1 VILHFNHV
9 SRGKSAKSLGELT
22 GLVTA
27 SLTTLAEGG
36 AIDPKLLRALRVH
49 LDWIHYK
56 TNFREPVMVR
66 RTTMPAGQPGPL
78 AEIAIDLRQANP
90 ETLPSR
96 IAQALAKAHVA
107 NAAHD
112 EDGVY
117 LDGFVPWRESI
128 IWQFN
133 RMFWQWLPEW
143 EAASGRGFEE
153 ALPSGS
159 SDANH
164 PAAVADSVGE
174 FWRLLKDLEGRHQL
188 PPEIVALEIGGGSGM
203 RAKAWLDGFKALDE
217 QSGTGYYA
225 KLKFILGDYSPA
237 TLERA
242 LKAVQGHAGRVCGV
256 PMDALN
262 PFKSLQAMR
271 FKVMYVHLTNVY
283 DNLPF
288 DELVRRDGRHYIVET
303 RGYIPSAD
311 VEQLHAAFGVAGKDL
326 PGLVER
332 MLREGPSAAGPAE
345 RGVAFWRQVW
355 AAFRLEERLRLLD
368 DGEEAHVP
376 PGLTR
381 LHLDDLLAEAP
392 DDIRFHV
399 SRGAAESF
407 ANTLPLLHPRGYL
420 QVQDI
425 FVSSMDEYRQAF
437 KGPGKLDGSL
447 VVWVNG
453 ALLRAVGAR
462 AGYDV
467 HFAPFPYRPGSKTNV
482 LYTTQRP

>member
-9 SRGKSAKSLGELT
+9 ARGKGAKSLAD
-22 GLVTA
+22 VTA
-27 SLTTLAEGG
+27 LVAGSLVKLAEEG
-36 AIDPKLLRALRVH
+36 AVETRQLWGLRVH

-66 RTTMPAGQPGPL
+66 LATTANGQPGPL
-78 AEIAIDLRQANP
+78 AEVAVDLRQADPAVLP
-90 ETLPSR
+90 EQLGR
-96 IAQALAKAHVA
+96 ALASVRTGAS
-107 NAAHD
+107 
-112 EDGVY
+112 EDRVY
-117 LDGFVPWRESI
+117 FGGFTPWRTSI
-128 IWQFN
+128 IWRFN
-133 RMFWQWLPEW
+133 RLFWQWLADW
-143 EAASGRGFEE
+143 ERASGRGFEA

-164 PAAVADSVGE
+164 PAAVADSVSE
-174 FWRLLKDLEGRHQL
+174 FWRLLKELESRRQL
-188 PPEIVALEIGGGSGM
+188 PAEIIALEIGGGTGM

-217 QSGTGYYA
+217 QSGTRYYER
-225 KLKFILGDYSPA
+225 LKFLLGDYSSA

-242 LKAVQGHAGRVCGV
+242 LKAVSAHGDRVTGV
-256 PMDALN
+256 LMDALN
-262 PFKSLQAMR
+262 PFKAVPSLR
-271 FKVMYVHLTNVY
+271 FKVLYVHLTNVY

-303 RGYIPSAD
+303 RGYIPGAAAD
-311 VEQLHAAFGVAGKDL
+311 SLCAEFGLTRSGILETVEAMF
-326 PGLVER
+326 ER
-332 MLREGPSAAGPAE
+332 GPSAAGPGE
-345 RGVAFWRQVW
+345 RGVQFWRCLW
-355 AAFRLEERLRLLD
+355 SAFRLEERLRELD
-368 DGEEAHVP
+368 PAEEDHVP

-381 LHLDDLLAEAP
+381 EHVLDLLAEAP
-392 DDIRFHV
+392 DDIRFHI

-425 FVSSMDEYRQAF
+425 FVTSMDQYRQAF

-467 HFAPFPYRPGSKTNV
+467 HFAPFPYRPGSKTNI

>member
-9 SRGKSAKSLGELT
+9 SRGKSSKSLSDLT
-22 GLVTA
+22 GLVA
-27 SLTTLAEGG
+27 GSLTTLAEEG
-36 AIDPKLLRALRVH
+36 AVDAQLLRALRVH

-56 TNFREPVMVR
+56 TNFRDPVIVR
-66 RTTMPAGQPGPL
+66 RTTTANGRPGPL
-78 AEIAIDLRQANP
+78 AEIAVDLRQADP
-90 ETLPSR
+90 VRLP
-96 IAQALAKAHVA
+96 QQLGHALEAVRTGT
-107 NAAHD
+107 
-112 EDGVY
+112 EDDNLH
-117 LDGFVPWRESI
+117 LDVFAPWRDSI
-128 IWQFN
+128 IWKFN
-133 RMFWQWLPEW
+133 RMFWQWLTEW
-143 EAASGRGFEE
+143 EAASGRGFEA

-164 PAAVADSVGE
+164 PVAVADSVAE
-174 FWRLLKDLEGRHQL
+174 FWKLCHDLEARGGL
-188 PPEIVALEIGGGSGM
+188 PAEIVALEIGVGSGA
-203 RAKAWLDGFKALDE
+203 RAAAWLDGFKALDE
-217 QSGTGYYA
+217 RSGTRYYPR
-225 KLKFILGDYSPA
+225 LRFLLGDYSTA

-242 LKAVQGHAGRVCGV
+242 LKAVGAHGPHVRVV

-262 PFKSLQAMR
+262 PFKSLPSLR
-271 FKVMYVHLTNVY
+271 FKIMYVHLTNVY
-283 DNLPF
+283 DNLQF
-288 DELVRRDGRHYIVET
+288 DELVRRDGRLYLVET
-303 RGYIPSAD
+303 RGYLNGAVAD
-311 VEQLHAAFGVAGKDL
+311 RLAADFSFLRADL
-326 PGLVER
+326 PNVVER
-332 MLREGPSAAGPAE
+332 MFEIGPKAAGDGE
-345 RGVAFWRQVW
+345 RGVAFWRCLW
-355 AAFRLEERLRLLD
+355 GAFRLEERLRALD
-368 DGEEAHVP
+368 DLDEDHVP

-392 DDIRFHV
+392 DDIRFHI

-425 FVSSMDEYRQAF
+425 FVTSMDEYRQGF

-467 HFAPFPYRPGSKTNV
+467 HFAPFPYRSGSKTNV

>member
-1 VILHFNHV
+1 VILHFNHL
-9 SRGKSAKSLGELT
+9 SRGKSVKSLDELT
-22 GLVTA
+22 GLIA
-27 SLTTLAEGG
+27 GSLTALAESG
-36 AIDPKLLRALRVH
+36 AIDQKLLRTLRVH

-66 RTTMPAGQPGPL
+66 RTTMPAGERGPL
-78 AEIAIDLRQANP
+78 AEIAIDLRQADP
-90 ETLPSR
+90 AGLPQQLAHALS
-96 IAQALAKAHVA
+96 QAHASGS
-107 NAAHD
+107 D
-112 EDGVY
+112 DDGVY
-117 LDGFVPWRESI
+117 LDPFVPWRNSI
-128 IWQFN
+128 IWKFN
-133 RMFWQWLPEW
+133 KLFWQWLPEW

-153 ALPSGS
+153 ALPSGA

-164 PAAVADSVGE
+164 PQAIADSVCE
-174 FWRLLKDLEGRHQL
+174 FFRLLKDLDQRGQL
-188 PPEIVALEIGGGSGM
+188 PAEIAALEIGGGSGM
-203 RAKAWLDGFKALDE
+203 RAKAWLDGFKSLDE
-217 QSGTGYYA
+217 HSGTGYYQR
-225 KLKFILGDYSPA
+225 LKFFLGDYSPA

-242 LKAVQGHAGRVCGV
+242 VKATSAHSDKVHGV
-256 PMDALN
+256 SMDALN
-262 PFKSLQAMR
+262 PLQGLPAMR
-271 FKVMYVHLTNVY
+271 FKILYVHLTNVY

-303 RGYIPSAD
+303 RGYIPAHA
-311 VEQLHAAFGVAGKDL
+311 VANLHAAFGVSRDEIA
-326 PGLVER
+326 PIVER
-332 MLREGPSAAGPAE
+332 MFTEGPSGAGMGE
-345 RGVAFWRQVW
+345 RSVAFWRQLW
-355 AAFRLEERLRLLD
+355 GSFRLQERLRLLD
-368 DGEEAHVP
+368 DVEVGHVP

-381 LHLDDLLAEAP
+381 LHIDDLLAEAP

-399 SRGAAESF
+399 SRGAGESF

-453 ALLRAVGAR
+453 ALLRVVGAR

-467 HFAPFPYRPGSKTNV
+467 HIAPFPYRAGSKTTI

>member
-9 SRGKSAKSLGELT
+9 SRGKSAKSLSDLT
-22 GLVTA
+22 GLVAGT
-27 SLTTLAEGG
+27 LTSLAEQG
-36 AIDPKLLRALRVH
+36 AVDARLLRALRVH

-66 RTTMPAGQPGPL
+66 RTTMPDGQPGPL
-78 AEIAIDLRQANP
+78 AEIAVDLRQANP
-90 ETLPSR
+90 AQLPEQL
-96 IAQALAKAHVA
+96 AHALRAVRGAI
-107 NAAHD
+107 D
-112 EDGVY
+112 DDCVY
-117 LDGFVPWRESI
+117 LDDFVPWRNSI
-128 IWQFN
+128 IWKFN
-133 RMFWQWLPEW
+133 RLFWQWLTAW
-143 EAASGRGFEE
+143 EDASGRGFEA

-164 PAAVADSVGE
+164 PQAIADSVSE
-174 FWRLLKDLEGRHQL
+174 FWRLLKDLESRQQL
-188 PPEIVALEIGGGSGM
+188 PSEIVALEIGVGSGA
-203 RAKAWLDGFKALDE
+203 RAAAWLDGFKAFDE
-217 QSGTGYYA
+217 QSGTSYYQR
-225 KLKFILGDYSPA
+225 LRFWLGDYSTA

-242 LKAVQGHAGRVCGV
+242 LKAVGAHADHVSV
-256 PMDALN
+256 VAMDALN
-262 PFKSLQAMR
+262 PYKSLPSQR

-283 DNLPF
+283 DNLQF

-303 RGYIPSAD
+303 RGCIPGPVAD
-311 VEQLHAAFGVAGKDL
+311 QLCADFGITREAI
-326 PGLVER
+326 PGIVER
-332 MLREGPSAAGPAE
+332 MFAEGPSAAGEGE
-345 RGVAFWRQVW
+345 RGVAFWRALW
-355 AAFRLEERLRLLD
+355 GAFVLQERLRLFD
-368 DGEEAHVP
+368 SFEEDHVP

-381 LHLDDLLAEAP
+381 LHLEDLLAEAP
-392 DDIRFHV
+392 DDVRFHI

-425 FVSSMDEYRQAF
+425 FVTSMDEYRQAF

-467 HFAPFPYRPGSKTNV
+467 HFAPFPYRPGSKTNI

>member
-164 PAAVADSVGE
+164 PAAVAD
-174 FWRLLKDLEGRHQL
+174 D
-188 PPEIVALEIGGGSGM
+188 
-203 RAKAWLDGFKALDE
+203 
-217 QSGTGYYA
+217 
-225 KLKFILGDYSPA
+225 
-237 TLERA
+237 
-242 LKAVQGHAGRVCGV
+242 
-256 PMDALN
+256 
-262 PFKSLQAMR
+262 
-271 FKVMYVHLTNVY
+271 
-283 DNLPF
+283 
-288 DELVRRDGRHYIVET
+288 
-303 RGYIPSAD
+303 
-311 VEQLHAAFGVAGKDL
+311 FGVLG
-326 PGLVER
+326 GLDHPEEGVHAR
-332 MLREGPSAAGPAE
+332 VADPLRNL
-345 RGVAFWRQVW
+345 VAM
-355 AAFRLEERLRLLD
+355 AFLEERGRTDLFPRRWCD
-368 DGEEAHVP
+368 FAHASS
-376 PGLTR
+376 
-381 LHLDDLLAEAP
+381 HLD
-392 DDIRFHV
+392 
-399 SRGAAESF
+399 SES
-407 ANTLPLLHPRGYL
+407 
-420 QVQDI
+420 
-425 FVSSMDEYRQAF
+425 S
-437 KGPGKLDGSL
+437 
-447 VVWVNG
+447 
-453 ALLRAVGAR
+453 
-462 AGYDV
+462 
-467 HFAPFPYRPGSKTNV
+467 PGS
-482 LYTTQRP
+482 

>member
-1 VILHFNHV
+1 MILHFNHI

-56 TNFREPVMVR
+56 TNFREPVTVR
-66 RTTMPAGQPGPL
+66 RTTMPTGEPGPL

-90 ETLPSR
+90 ETLSSR
-96 IAQALAKAHVA
+96 IAHALAKAHVA

-128 IWQFN
+128 IWKFN

-164 PAAVADSVGE
+164 PVAVADSVGE
-174 FWRLLKDLEGRHQL
+174 FWRLLKDLEDRHQL
-188 PPEIVALEIGGGSGM
+188 PSEIIALEIGGGSGM
-203 RAKAWLDGFKALDE
+203 RARAWLDGFKALDE

-225 KLKFILGDYSPA
+225 KLKFILGDYSST

-242 LKAVQGHAGRVCGV
+242 LKAVQGHAGHVCGV

-303 RGYIPSAD
+303 RGYIPAAD
-311 VEQLHAAFGVAGKDL
+311 VEQLRASFRVAGDDL

-332 MLREGPSAAGPAE
+332 MLHEGPSAAGPGE
-345 RGVAFWRQVW
+345 RGVAFWRQLW
-355 AAFRLEERLRLLD
+355 GAFRLEERLRLLD
-368 DGEEAHVP
+368 GGEEAHVP

-381 LHLDDLLAEAP
+381 LHLDDLLGEAP

-399 SRGAAESF
+399 SRGAGESF

>member
-1 VILHFNHV
+1 VILHFNHL
-9 SRGKSAKSLGELT
+9 SRGKSAVSLDELT
-22 GLVTA
+22 GLVA
-27 SLTTLAEGG
+27 GSLTTLAESGT
-36 AIDPKLLRALRVH
+36 IDPRLLRALRVH

-66 RTTMPAGQPGPL
+66 RTTTTAGQPGPL
-78 AEIAIDLRQANP
+78 AEVSIDLRQADP
-90 ETLPSR
+90 LRLP
-96 IAQALAKAHVA
+96 QQLADAFRAHA
-107 NAAHD
+107 TGQD
-112 EDGVY
+112 DDSVY
-117 LDGFVPWRESI
+117 LDRFVPWRESI
-128 IWQFN
+128 IWKFN
-133 RMFWQWLPEW
+133 KMFWQWLPEW
-143 EAASGRGFEE
+143 EIASGRGFEQ

-164 PAAVADSVGE
+164 PNAIADSVAE
-174 FWRLLKDLEGRHQL
+174 FWRLLKDLDQRQQL
-188 PPEIVALEIGGGSGM
+188 PEKILALEIGAGSGM
-203 RAKAWLDGFKALDE
+203 RAVAWLDGFQALDE

-225 KLKFILGDYSPA
+225 RLKFYLGDYSSA

-242 LKAVQGHAGRVCGV
+242 VKAVSAHADKVCGV

-262 PFKSLQAMR
+262 PFQSLPAMR
-271 FKVMYVHLTNVY
+271 FKFLYVHLTNVY

-288 DELVRRDGRHYIVET
+288 DEFVRRDGRHYIVET
-303 RGYIPSAD
+303 RGYIPAAD
-311 VEQLHAAFGVAGKDL
+311 VERLHAEFGVSREEIA
-326 PGLVER
+326 PAVER
-332 MLREGPSAAGPAE
+332 MLAGGPAATGLGE
-345 RGVAFWRQVW
+345 RSVAFWRHLW
-355 AAFRLEERLRLLD
+355 GAFRLQERLRLLD
-368 DGEEAHVP
+368 EREEGHVP
-376 PGLTR
+376 PGLTHQ
-381 LHLDDLLAEAP
+381 HLDDLLAEAP

-399 SRGAAESF
+399 SRGAGESF

-467 HFAPFPYRPGSKTNV
+467 HFAPFPYRPGSKTNI

>member
-1 VILHFNHV
+1 MILHFNHI

-27 SLTTLAEGG
+27 SLTTLAESG

-56 TNFREPVMVR
+56 TNFREPVTVR
-66 RTTMPAGQPGPL
+66 RTTMPAGEPGPL

-90 ETLPSR
+90 ETLSSR
-96 IAQALAKAHVA
+96 IAHALAKAHVA

-128 IWQFN
+128 IWKFN

-174 FWRLLKDLEGRHQL
+174 FWRLLKDLESRHQL
-188 PPEIVALEIGGGSGM
+188 PSEIVALEIGGGSGM

-225 KLKFILGDYSPA
+225 KLKFILGDYSSA

-242 LKAVQGHAGRVCGV
+242 LKAVQGHAGHVCGV

-311 VEQLHAAFGVAGKDL
+311 VEQLHSSFGVAGDDL
-326 PGLVER
+326 PGIVER
-332 MLREGPSAAGPAE
+332 MLHDGPSAAGPGE
-345 RGVAFWRQVW
+345 RGVAFWRQLW
-355 AAFRLEERLRLLD
+355 GAFRLEERLRLLD
-368 DGEEAHVP
+368 AGEEAHVP

-381 LHLDDLLAEAP
+381 LHLDDLLGEAP

-399 SRGAAESF
+399 SRGAGESF